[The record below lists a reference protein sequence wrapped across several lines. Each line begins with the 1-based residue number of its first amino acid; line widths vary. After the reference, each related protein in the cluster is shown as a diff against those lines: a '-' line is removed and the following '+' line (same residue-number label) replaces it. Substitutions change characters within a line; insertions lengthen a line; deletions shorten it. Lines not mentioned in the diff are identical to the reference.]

1 MNNLNDLDNI
11 ISNSKNKKTS
21 LYKIYDPLEKT
32 NKLLEILDV
41 ETESF
46 KSITNMT
53 WNKLNNGFRKKLIL
67 DYIDTNNLDEDTIED
82 IKRNMYNGQINKKYN
97 IEYDGEL
104 NKINS
109 INKI

>member
-32 NKLLEILDV
+32 NKLLEILKL
-41 ETESF
+41 ETETF
-46 KSITNMT
+46 KSIKNMT
-53 WNKLNNGFRKKLIL
+53 WNKLNNGNRKKLIL
-67 DYIDTNNLDEDTIED
+67 DYIDNNNLNEDTVVD
-82 IKRNMYNGQINKKYN
+82 IKRNIYNGQINKQYS
-97 IEYDGEL
+97 IDYDGEL